1 MTLMRR
7 DPQRVDTDL
16 ARVAR
21 SASVLAVTYWNWR
34 CEDDSA
40 RICTSFDEGD
50 SVRRSEACS

>member
-1 MTLMRR
+1 MRR